1 MPWVQGSR
9 WAWTLEVRTGILVWA
24 YSWRSHRMPQLGK
37 IGRAV
42 AEEMIQRPKMD
53 LERWAVSMEEAIEE
67 PFAFDD
73 GIRAFNEWVTDQG
86 QESLKFPEDGF
97 GRLAPSER
105 VTPCWEFKRLV

>member
-1 MPWVQGSR
+1 M
-9 WAWTLEVRTGILVWA
+9 L
-24 YSWRSHRMPQLGK
+24 QLGK
-37 IGRAV
+37 ISRAV
-42 AEEMIQRPKMD
+42 AEEMIQRPKMG

-97 GRLAPSER
+97 GLGPQSKESD
-105 VTPCWEFKRLV
+105 PC

>member
-1 MPWVQGSR
+1 
-9 WAWTLEVRTGILVWA
+9 
-24 YSWRSHRMPQLGK
+24 
-37 IGRAV
+37 
-42 AEEMIQRPKMD
+42 MIQRPKMD

-97 GRLAPSER
+97 ALGPQAKE
-105 VTPCWEFKRLV
+105 